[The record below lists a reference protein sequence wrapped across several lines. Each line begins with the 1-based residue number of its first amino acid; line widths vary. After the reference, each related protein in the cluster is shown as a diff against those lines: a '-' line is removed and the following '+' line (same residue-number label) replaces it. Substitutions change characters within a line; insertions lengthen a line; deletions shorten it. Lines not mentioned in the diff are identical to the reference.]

1 MTRTETHVEDDAA
14 RRRTVVPRRMRRGR
28 SGDRD
33 RRRVDVLVLDADQRQ
48 SLVSVRSLGRAGFKI
63 GALECSTGA
72 PAFRSRYCALTGL
85 LPPHGTDPNPFV
97 DALLEH
103 VESARPRSIIC
114 AHDGT
119 VEALRSRREEL
130 EKQVCVALADEDAL
144 QIAVDKRRTLE
155 LAASLG
161 VAIPKSVPV
170 PNEGDLAAAVD
181 QIGLPLVVKPVSSWA
196 RASDRV
202 TCAIAI
208 DAREARQAAEAVWSA
223 GGGVILQEWVC
234 GAREAIN
241 LFRADGRIVAR
252 FAQVAHRMHPPL
264 GGCSVV
270 RESIPLPPD
279 ATKAAEKL
287 VDAAGL
293 DGYCEVEFRRD
304 AAGRPVLMEI
314 NPRLSASIELA
325 VRSGVDFPVMLHAWS
340 IGESVRESPGFRV
353 GMRMRW
359 LGGDLRWLRETLRTR
374 GRPDV
379 EPGLRAVWLFASEFV
394 RGSKYDY
401 VSIRD
406 PMPSVA
412 AVAGFVRTLRELR
425 GEEQPPVPDQLPA

>member
-1 MTRTETHVEDDAA
+1 MTRMESPVGVDVAH
-14 RRRTVVPRRMRRGR
+14 RRTVVPRRIPGARG
-28 SGDRD
+28 GEPD

-48 SLVSVRSLGRAGFKI
+48 SLVSVRSLGRAGFKV

-85 LPPHGTDPNPFV
+85 LPPHGTDLNPFV

-114 AHDGT
+114 THDGT

-130 EKQVCVALADEDAL
+130 EKHVCVALADADAL
-144 QIAVDKRRTLE
+144 QVVVDKKRTLE
-155 LAASLG
+155 LAASLAI
-161 VAIPKSVPV
+161 AIPRSVPV
-170 PNEGDLAAAVD
+170 SNEGDLAAAVD
-181 QIGLPLVVKPVSSWA
+181 QIGLPLVVKPVTSWA
-196 RASDRV
+196 RADRV
-202 TCAIAI
+202 GCAIAI
-208 DAREARQAAEAVWSA
+208 DAREARQAAEAIWSA

-234 GAREAIN
+234 GARVAIN
-241 LFRADGRIVAR
+241 LFRSGGRIVAR

-279 ATKAAEKL
+279 ATEAAEKL
-287 VDAAGL
+287 VDAARL

-325 VRSGVDFPVMLHAWS
+325 VRSGVDFPLMLYAWS

-353 GMRMRW
+353 GIRMCW
-359 LGGDLRWLRETLRTR
+359 LGGDLRWLRETLRTG

-412 AVAGFVRTLRELR
+412 AIAGFVRELRELR
-425 GEEQPPVPDQLPA
+425 GEEQLPVPGQWPA